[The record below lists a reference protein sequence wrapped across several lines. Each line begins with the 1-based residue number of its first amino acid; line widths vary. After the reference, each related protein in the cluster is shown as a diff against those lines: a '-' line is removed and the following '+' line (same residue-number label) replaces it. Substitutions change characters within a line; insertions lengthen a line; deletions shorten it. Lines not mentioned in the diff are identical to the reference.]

1 MNIKSYLTNLKPSS
15 TLVINEQSKEME
27 RQGKEVI
34 KFGFGQSPFP
44 VPSNITEELKK
55 QLPLLT
61 NGIQPIYSMI
71 NQDGQLDLATIYQKK
86 KIK

>member
-44 VPSNITEELKK
+44 IPDRCKIVG
-55 QLPLLT
+55 LL
-61 NGIQPIYSMI
+61 IEPA
-71 NQDGQLDLATIYQKK
+71 DKTISFFTL
-86 KIK
+86 IILVCP